1 MILDENPGAVV
12 PDEDS
17 AILIGVVRQRLTEK
31 VASVSRT
38 SPCPE
43 PLTILNIIQGRFEPG
58 HVVSGFT
65 AVWRVAL
72 ANATF

>member
-1 MILDENPGAVV
+1 MPDENPGAVV

-31 VASVSRT
+31 VASVSRI

-43 PLTILNIIQGRFEPG
+43 PLTISNIMQGKFDPG
-58 HVVSGFT
+58 QVVDGFT
-65 AVWRVAL
+65 ADWGVAL